1 MSSEGAAQSTPML
14 TVIERT
20 EGHYEVQEVEFGR
33 VYRWCP
39 ECVDIECECGERLPL
54 TAYSTATCPRCGVNH
69 AATLLEELTVERL
82 EDQTL
87 HPWRYSTTDLEDA
100 GLPC

>member
-1 MSSEGAAQSTPML
+1 ML

-20 EGHYEVQEVEFGR
+20 EGHYEVQVIQFGK

-39 ECVDIECECGERLPL
+39 ERVNIECECGERLTL
-54 TAYSTATCPRCGVNH
+54 TAYSMATCPRCGADH
-69 AATLLEELTVERL
+69 GATLREELTVRRL

-87 HPWRYSTTDLEDA
+87 HPWRYSTTDFVDA

>member
-1 MSSEGAAQSTPML
+1 ML
-14 TVIERT
+14 TIIERT

-39 ECVDIECECGERLPL
+39 ECVNIECECGERLAL
-54 TAYSTATCPRCGVNH
+54 TASSSAACPGCGANH
-69 AATLLEELTVERL
+69 ASTLREELTVERL
-82 EDQTL
+82 EDQAL
-87 HPWRYSTTDLEDA
+87 HPWRYDTRDLEDA

>member
-1 MSSEGAAQSTPML
+1 MSSKEAAQQPLL
-14 TVIERT
+14 TIIERT
-20 EGHYEVQEVEFGR
+20 EAHYEVQEVEFGT

-39 ECVDIECECGERLPL
+39 KCVNIECECGERLTF
-54 TAYSTATCPRCGVNH
+54 TAYSMVTCPRCGADH
-69 AATLLEELTVERL
+69 AATLREELTVRRL

-87 HPWRYSTTDLEDA
+87 HPWRYEARALEDS

>member
-1 MSSEGAAQSTPML
+1 MMT
-14 TVIERT
+14 TNIERT

-33 VYRWCP
+33 VYRWYP
-39 ECVDIECECGERLPL
+39 GCVNIECECGEGLVF
-54 TAYSTATCPRCGVNH
+54 TVSSTAICPRCGVNH

-87 HPWRYSTTDLEDA
+87 HPWRYSTTDFEDA

>member
-1 MSSEGAAQSTPML
+1 ML
-14 TVIERT
+14 TIIERT

-33 VYRWCP
+33 VYRWYP
-39 ECVDIECECGERLPL
+39 KCVNIECECGERLSL
-54 TAYSTATCPRCGVNH
+54 TASSTATCPRCGANH
-69 AATLLEELTVERL
+69 ASTLREELTVERV

-87 HPWRYSTTDLEDA
+87 HPWRYDARDLEDA